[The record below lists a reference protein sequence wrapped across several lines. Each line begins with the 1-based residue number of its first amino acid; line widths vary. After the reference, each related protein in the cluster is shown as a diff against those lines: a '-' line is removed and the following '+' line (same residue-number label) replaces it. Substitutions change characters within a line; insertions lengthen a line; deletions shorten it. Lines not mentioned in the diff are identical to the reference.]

1 MTERVFILAFW
12 IRAWHWLNALLCVV
26 LAISGF
32 SLHFADPKPPVIDFQ
47 LVARLHDIAGWA
59 LVASYASFVIGNMV
73 TGNWYQ
79 FVVKPPVLQKMLVQ
93 ARWYGYGMFKGEPEP
108 FPVTPE
114 QHFNPLQAMTY
125 WAVMYLL
132 MPVVVLSGVVYFFPR
147 LAPDTLLGMD
157 GLLPVAMV
165 HFVTGSA
172 VVIFMVT
179 HIYLGTT
186 GRTIG
191 QQYKTMIT
199 GWHEH

>member
-1 MTERVFILAFW
+1 MTERVFILTLW
-12 IRAWHWLNALLCVV
+12 IRVWHWTNALLCVV
-26 LAISGF
+26 LSLTGY
-32 SLHFADPKPPVIDFQ
+32 SLHFADPKPPVVDFQ
-47 LVARLHDIAGWA
+47 LVARIHDVAGWA
-59 LVASYASFVIGNMV
+59 LVASYLFFVVANVV

-79 FVVKPPVLQKMLVQ
+79 FVVKPPVLQKMLLQ

-132 MPVVVLSGVVYFFPR
+132 MPVVLLTGIVYFFPR
-147 LAPDTLLGMD
+147 LAPDTLFGMD
-157 GLLPVAMV
+157 GLLPVALI
-165 HFVTGSA
+165 HFLAGSA

-186 GRTIG
+186 GKTIG

>member
-1 MTERVFILAFW
+1 MTERVFILALW
-12 IRAWHWLNALLCVV
+12 IRVWHWTNALLI
-26 LAISGF
+26 LALTASGY
-32 SLHFADPKPPVIDFQ
+32 SLHFADPSLPLIEFS
-47 LVARLHDIAGWA
+47 LAARIHDICGWA
-59 LVASYASFVIGNMV
+59 LVFTYGFFVVANIV

-79 FVVKPPVLQKMLVQ
+79 FVAKPPVMQKMLVQ

-125 WAVMYLL
+125 WGVMYLL
-132 MPVVVLSGVVYFFPR
+132 MPVVLLSGIVFFFPT
-147 LAPDTLLGMD
+147 LAPAKLWGMD
-157 GLLPVAMV
+157 GLLPVALL
-165 HFVTGSA
+165 HFLSASA

-186 GRTIG
+186 GKTVA
-191 QQYKTMIT
+191 QQYRTMIT

>member
-1 MTERVFILAFW
+1 MTERVFILALW
-12 IRAWHWLNALLCVV
+12 IRVWHWTNALLI
-26 LAISGF
+26 LALTASGY
-32 SLHFADPKPPVIDFQ
+32 SLHFADPGLPLIEFS
-47 LVARLHDIAGWA
+47 LAARIHDIAGWA
-59 LVASYASFVIGNMV
+59 LVATYGVFVVGNIV
-73 TGNWYQ
+73 SGNWYQ
-79 FVVKPPVLQKMLVQ
+79 FVLKPPVLEKIMVQ

-132 MPVVVLSGVVYFFPR
+132 MPVVLLSGIVFFFPQ
-147 LAPDTLLGMD
+147 LAPDKLWGMD
-157 GLLPVAMV
+157 GLMPVALL
-165 HFVTGSA
+165 HYLSA
-172 VVIFMVT
+172 SALVIFMVT

-186 GRTIG
+186 GKTIT